1 MCLHGKRQ
9 DFHQRQQYQ
18 KNGCESYSSRAPVW
32 IQVPKVMAIEMHQ
45 NSELTKGYFGYEYLD
60 LHDTEMCEFHI
71 DDAEMFPG
79 MIQMTEFGS
88 QFGGLLSKR
97 IGGRKPI
104 MIIGLKMR
112 P

>member
-1 MCLHGKRQ
+1 MVEYRAWFCYEYLV
-9 DFHQRQQYQ
+9 
-18 KNGCESYSSRAPVW
+18 NIEIRAPVW

-45 NSELTKGYFGYEYLD
+45 NSKLTKGYFGYEYLD
-60 LHDTEMCEFHI
+60 PHDTEMCEFHI
-71 DDAEMFPG
+71 DDAETFPG
-79 MIQMTEFGS
+79 MIQMTEFAS